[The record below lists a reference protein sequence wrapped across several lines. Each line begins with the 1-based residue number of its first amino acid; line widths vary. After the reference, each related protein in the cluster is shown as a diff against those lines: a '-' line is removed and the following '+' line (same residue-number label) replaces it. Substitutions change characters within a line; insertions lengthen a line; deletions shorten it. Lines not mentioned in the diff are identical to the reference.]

1 MAKSLFYLDVVNFSK
16 HHMDPQVSGKFQ
28 EATYSTDF
36 PQPQTEFALC
46 DTPQHQTKPGV
57 SCGIQAKA
65 TLREDSSSRLGWSSV
80 WPWLH
85 SVSYKQTCPEAILS
99 GQ

>member
-36 PQPQTEFALC
+36 PQPQSQ
-46 DTPQHQTKPGV
+46 DTAD
-57 SCGIQAKA
+57 QA
-65 TLREDSSSRLGWSSV
+65 E
-80 WPWLH
+80 LH
-85 SVSYKQTCPEAILS
+85 SVRTVQTRLS
-99 GQ
+99 SPLSTAHPGRCSGLTGS